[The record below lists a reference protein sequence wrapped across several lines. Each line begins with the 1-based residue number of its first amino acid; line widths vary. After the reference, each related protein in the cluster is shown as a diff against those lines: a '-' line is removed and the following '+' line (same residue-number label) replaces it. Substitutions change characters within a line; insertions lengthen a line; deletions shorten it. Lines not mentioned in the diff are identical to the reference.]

1 MSKTNKE
8 EDKRQYFDNPN
19 MCERPNRGCYLCDR
33 YYILKIKKYASQFV
47 ATKLT
52 KQLTGRIGVNK

>member
-33 YYILKIKKYASQFV
+33 YYILKIKKCASQFV
-47 ATKLT
+47 EYLKSL
-52 KQLTGRIGVNK
+52 QS